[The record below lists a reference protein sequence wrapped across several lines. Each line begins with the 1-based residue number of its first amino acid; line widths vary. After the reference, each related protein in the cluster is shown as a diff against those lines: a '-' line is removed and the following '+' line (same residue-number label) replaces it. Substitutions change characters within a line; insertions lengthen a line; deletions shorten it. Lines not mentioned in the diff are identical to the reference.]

1 MIFLRGKGIVISKKE
16 IEEADRYITVFMED
30 YGKISTLV
38 RGIRK
43 SKKRDKTAA
52 DVLSLTDFSF
62 YRKGETIILSDFN
75 GIESYQG
82 IKSDFEKLNIAL
94 YLFSAL
100 NQILVEN
107 DRNRKLYNILLKTL
121 EYLDKTEDEK
131 KNLLLI
137 VYFLYELIKIEGI
150 YQEITEFL
158 NFLKKEQI
166 VKISI
171 KEEKILEDL
180 LSENIRKIIQN
191 EMISINEIRKIII
204 ILEKYINFNLDMRLD
219 IRKFLWGD
227 LLW

>member
-82 IKSDFEKLNIAL
+82 IKSDLEKLNIAL
-94 YLFSAL
+94 YLFSVL

-131 KNLLLI
+131 KNL
-137 VYFLYELIKIEGI
+137 
-150 YQEITEFL
+150 Q
-158 NFLKKEQI
+158 
-166 VKISI
+166 
-171 KEEKILEDL
+171 
-180 LSENIRKIIQN
+180 
-191 EMISINEIRKIII
+191 
-204 ILEKYINFNLDMRLD
+204 
-219 IRKFLWGD
+219 
-227 LLW
+227 

>member
-82 IKSDFEKLNIAL
+82 IKSDLEKLNIAL
-94 YLFSAL
+94 YLFSVL

-131 KNLLLI
+131 KNLLII